1 MPCIRTSG
9 LSCPL
14 LGSGTVPAC
23 RSEPPP
29 PPLLLLLPQRWRCR
43 GEVQSLPPHFF
54 IVSGLAS
61 LEKPSGSKKP
71 SGAQSPIRPPT
82 LACTAM
88 LHEAGATVRM
98 APLGTK
104 DATLRARREPG
115 LSGAARAAGRGAVGR
130 RSRRGSARREDRKH
144 YGPEIAII
152 LEGITSVD
160 TRLRKTLFRAGASMA
175 E

>member
-1 MPCIRTSG
+1 
-9 LSCPL
+9 
-14 LGSGTVPAC
+14 
-23 RSEPPP
+23 
-29 PPLLLLLPQRWRCR
+29 
-43 GEVQSLPPHFF
+43 
-54 IVSGLAS
+54 
-61 LEKPSGSKKP
+61 
-71 SGAQSPIRPPT
+71 
-82 LACTAM
+82 M
-88 LHEAGATVRM
+88 LHKQHEAGATVRM

-104 DATLRARREPG
+104 DATLRARSEPG

-160 TRLRKTLFRAGASMA
+160 TRLRKTLLRRGLHSRVIGRQGWVALPVTLR